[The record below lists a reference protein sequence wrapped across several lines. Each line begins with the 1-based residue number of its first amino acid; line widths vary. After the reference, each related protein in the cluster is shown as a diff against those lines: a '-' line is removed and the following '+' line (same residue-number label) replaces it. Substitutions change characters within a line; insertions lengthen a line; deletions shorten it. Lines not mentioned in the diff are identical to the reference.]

1 MAEAETTEIESITSE
16 SEEEGPSSPAKKLK
30 SSQKTHIAAAK
41 YRCTGCPKKNLWCL
55 ISCKVKT
62 IKAVTHK

>member
-30 SSQKTHIAAAK
+30 LSQKRTPVLQSIDVH
-41 YRCTGCPKKNLWCL
+41 L
-55 ISCKVKT
+55 IVGGVKP
-62 IKAVTHK
+62 IQLKL

>member
-16 SEEEGPSSPAKKLK
+16 SEEEGHSSPAKKLK

-41 YRCTGCPKKNLWCL
+41 Y
-55 ISCKVKT
+55 
-62 IKAVTHK
+62 

>member
-30 SSQKTHIAAAK
+30 
-41 YRCTGCPKKNLWCL
+41 
-55 ISCKVKT
+55 
-62 IKAVTHK
+62 